1 MDQAL
6 DKVIQ
11 KQPKQTCCY
20 TQVRLVFKTSPIVPK
35 TTRLK
40 PPFCACRENNIF
52 YEWMDIH
59 YLVPNP
65 WLKAQG
71 KKWSFKHFLLSNP
84 SKTTLENAGLSHW
97 VAQTLFRGSPCPH
110 SGPKRK
116 KNWKKKESTFAN
128 QQELPAKWE
137 WDGPQIKNLLDFVLH
152 PKSSISKERFM
163 LLQNRVGFRSR
174 KGKNAFYLPE
184 WQSSSGTRKRD
195 HVYHCNVQ
203 FIAKVKT
210 EHFTEMHL
218 LHRLGL
224 VPAQIPFL
232 KGS

>member
-11 KQPKQTCCY
+11 KQPRQTCCY
-20 TQVRLVFKTSPIVPK
+20 TWVKLVFKTSPIVPK

-40 PPFCACRENNIF
+40 PLLCACRENNIF

-71 KKWSFKHFLLSNP
+71 KKWNFKHFLLRNP

-97 VAQTLFRGSPCPH
+97 AAQPLFRGSLCPH

-116 KNWKKKESTFAN
+116 KIIKKKSTFAS

-152 PKSSISKERFM
+152 PKSSISKQRFM
-163 LLQNRVGFRSR
+163 LFKTELASKLGRERMHFIFQN
-174 KGKNAFYLPE
+174 GKAVLE
-184 WQSSSGTRKRD
+184 QGKRD
-195 HVYHCNVQ
+195 HVYHCNGQ
-203 FIAKVKT
+203 FIVKVKT

-218 LHRLGL
+218 LHRLRL

>member
-11 KQPKQTCCY
+11 KQPRQTCCY
-20 TQVRLVFKTSPIVPK
+20 TQVKPVFKTSPIVPK

-40 PPFCACRENNIF
+40 PLLCACRENNIF

-71 KKWSFKHFLLSNP
+71 KKWSFKHFLLRNP

-97 VAQTLFRGSPCPH
+97 AAQPLFRGSLCPH

-116 KNWKKKESTFAN
+116 KIIK
-128 QQELPAKWE
+128 
-137 WDGPQIKNLLDFVLH
+137 KNLHLRINRSCLPNENEMG
-152 PKSSISKERFM
+152 PKLKICWTLFSIQNPPSPNKDLCSSK
-163 LLQNRVGFRSR
+163 
-174 KGKNAFYLPE
+174 
-184 WQSSSGTRKRD
+184 QSWLR
-195 HVYHCNVQ
+195 N
-203 FIAKVKT
+203 
-210 EHFTEMHL
+210 
-218 LHRLGL
+218 
-224 VPAQIPFL
+224 
-232 KGS
+232 